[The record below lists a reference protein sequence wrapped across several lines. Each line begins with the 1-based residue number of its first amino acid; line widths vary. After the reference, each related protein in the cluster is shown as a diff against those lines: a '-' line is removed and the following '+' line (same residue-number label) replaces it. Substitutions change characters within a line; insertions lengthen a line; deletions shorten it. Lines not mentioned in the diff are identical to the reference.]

1 MKKTTGRIVESFPDL
16 KDKLNAYE
24 NILLIEEAMK
34 GLDDI
39 RATFLKL
46 AWFFENPEHENFNI
60 GYLYRYLDNDWLEFA
75 LELITE
81 YFREDTYL
89 IQKPSYSLIKD
100 GSDYLSLSQFADYLS
115 EQGLRYDRQKL
126 NLYYDRG
133 KVPEPDLVI
142 GGIKYWSIKTVQS
155 FGEFERKRTR
165 TLKRESERELKILK
179 IELPKDR

>member
-1 MKKTTGRIVESFPDL
+1 MKKTTGRIVESFPEFEG
-16 KDKLNAYE
+16 KLNAYE
-24 NILLIEEAMK
+24 NIELIEEALK
-34 GLDDI
+34 GLDETQE
-39 RATFLKL
+39 TFLKL

-89 IQKPSYSLIKD
+89 IRKPSYSLIKD

-155 FGEFERKRTR
+155 FGESERKRTR
-165 TLKRESERELKILK
+165 TLKRESEREL
-179 IELPKDR
+179 